1 MTKHSV
7 EGMWLLFALW
17 EGWSAALRTNIGQ
30 FLCLLNYVMEPI
42 SERAF
47 VAARSRV
54 LEGG

>member
-17 EGWSAALRTNIGQ
+17 EGWSAALRTYIGQ
-30 FLCLLNYVMEPI
+30 FLCLLNHVMEPI